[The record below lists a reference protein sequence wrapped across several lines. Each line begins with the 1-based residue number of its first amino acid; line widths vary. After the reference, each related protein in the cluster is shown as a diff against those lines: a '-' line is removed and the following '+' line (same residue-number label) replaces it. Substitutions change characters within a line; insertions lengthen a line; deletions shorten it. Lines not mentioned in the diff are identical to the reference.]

1 MLAKFP
7 ALISMNTGYQKM
19 GLGKNIRGWF
29 IPVVCFLLSAC
40 LNQASN
46 TATVAVR
53 ETSGETGSVSSV
65 IWVKTLVRRLHQPWG
80 MDFLPDGNILVTE
93 KPGALKHITTNTYA
107 VQDIEGLPETADA
120 GQGGLLDILVHPNF
134 TNNGLLYLSYA
145 VEENQLYTTRVMRAK
160 LANNRLV
167 DKQVLFTAQP
177 FYEERRHF
185 GSRLLLD
192 GGYLYITVG
201 DRGNRDLAQSLQTHN
216 GKVIRLWENGK
227 VPQDNPF
234 VDRVGA
240 QPEIWTYGHRNPQ
253 GIARN
258 PLTGA
263 IWVSEHGPQGG
274 DEINELRRAAN
285 YGWPLVTYGEEYG
298 GGKIGI
304 GTQLSG
310 TVQPLTY
317 YVPSIG
323 TGGIDFYVGDKYSS
337 WQSSLL
343 VSGLRSSEVSR
354 VMLKGDG
361 LEQKTRLRMNM
372 RVRDLQVGPDGFIYA
387 LADDSRLVRLETER
401 P

>member
-1 MLAKFP
+1 MR
-7 ALISMNTGYQKM
+7 
-19 GLGKNIRGWF
+19 LGKNLRGWF
-29 IPVVCFLLSAC
+29 IPVACFFLSAC

-53 ETSGETGSVSSV
+53 ETGGESGSVASV
-65 IWVKTLVRRLHQPWG
+65 IWVNTLVNGLHQPWG

-93 KPGALKHITTNTYA
+93 KTGALKRITAQHYT
-107 VQDIEGLPETADA
+107 VQDIEGLPDIADE
-120 GQGGLLDILVHPNF
+120 GQGGLMDILVHPNF
-134 TNNGLLYLSYA
+134 TDNGLLYLSYT
-145 VEENQLYTTRVMRAK
+145 VEEDQLYTTQVMRAK

-177 FYEERRHF
+177 FFKERRHF

-192 GGYLYITVG
+192 EGYLYITVG
-201 DRGNRDLAQSLQTHN
+201 DRGNRDLAQNLHTHN
-216 GKVIRLWENGK
+216 GKVIRLRENGK
-227 VPQDNPF
+227 VPADNPF
-234 VDRVGA
+234 ADKKGA
-240 QPEIWTYGHRNPQ
+240 QAEIWTYGHRNPQ

-274 DEINELRRAAN
+274 DEINELHRGAN

-298 GGKIGI
+298 GGKIGM
-304 GTQLSG
+304 GTTLAG

-323 TGGIDFYVGDKYSS
+323 TGGMDFYIGDKYPS
-337 WQSSLL
+337 WQNSLL
-343 VSGLRSSEVSR
+343 VSALRSSQINR
-354 VMLKGDG
+354 VMLAGDG
-361 LEQKTRLRMNM
+361 IDQQTRLRMNM

-387 LADDSRLVRLETER
+387 LADDSRLVRLETR
-401 P
+401 TQG

>member
-1 MLAKFP
+1 M
-7 ALISMNTGYQKM
+7 
-19 GLGKNIRGWF
+19 
-29 IPVVCFLLSAC
+29 
-40 LNQASN
+40 
-46 TATVAVR
+46 
-53 ETSGETGSVSSV
+53 ESVL
-65 IWVKTLVRRLHQPWG
+65 WAKTLVSGLRQPWG

-93 KPGALKHITTNTYA
+93 KIGVLKRINADNYT
-107 VQDIEGLPETADA
+107 VQGIKGLPSIADA

-134 TNNGLLYLSYA
+134 TNNGLIYLSYT
-145 VEENQLYTTRVMRAK
+145 VEETGLYSTRVMRAK
-160 LANNRLV
+160 LENNRLV
-167 DKQVLFTAQP
+167 DRQVLFTAQP
-177 FYEERRHF
+177 FFEERRHF

-227 VPQDNPF
+227 IPQDNPF
-234 VDRVGA
+234 IGRAGA

-263 IWVSEHGPQGG
+263 ILVSEHGPQGG
-274 DEINELRRAAN
+274 DEINELHRAAN

-298 GGKIGI
+298 GGKIGN
-304 GTQLSG
+304 GTQLAG

-317 YVPSIG
+317 YVPSIAP
-323 TGGIDFYVGDKYSS
+323 GGIDFYVGNKYAY

-343 VSGLRSSEVSR
+343 VSGLHSSQISR
-354 VMLKGDG
+354 VVMKGDG
-361 LEQKTRLRMNM
+361 IVQNTRLQMNM

-387 LADDSRLVRLETER
+387 LVDRSRLVRLETQA